1 MPRGVQP
8 PLPHPPAWV
17 KSLFCAH
24 RAISRHSG
32 LTSLLGQ
39 LQGLRSV
46 RREAQA
52 APCDLGLGRCPRR
65 RAEGIRSQLLQARL
79 ARDWLSMAYRG
90 AARLRRPR
98 VPLQPTL
105 RTAPCRN
112 PCNLC
117 GTAAR
122 ARAPGG
128 LFREPA
134 RDWLSMAYRGAA
146 RLRRPRVPL
155 QPTLRTA
162 PCRNPCNLCGTAARA
177 RAPVVLRHQQ
187 LTRLHAS
194 RRTTR
199 VTTTYATILQGMAN
213 NGQVSHSQAT

>member
-1 MPRGVQP
+1 MRARDGQRGPSFDYKAPPPDLLQTPPARLRPRGTPRGMPRGVQP

-122 ARAPGG
+122 ARAP
-128 LFREPA
+128 
-134 RDWLSMAYRGAA
+134 
-146 RLRRPRVPL
+146 
-155 QPTLRTA
+155 
-162 PCRNPCNLCGTAARA
+162 
-177 RAPVVLRHQQ
+177 VVLRHQQ